1 MPQFEGTNV
10 ITLQPNDINVPY
22 KFEFT
27 VCSGTTTND
36 GAIPSGHTLSSA
48 VVTAHRIDGTV
59 VTTGLVANTSMTGF
73 VDAVWLSYPTS
84 VGTVGGRY
92 HIQLLP
98 TISDGTTTYT
108 KEFNFNRIVLKDL

>member
-1 MPQFEGTNV
+1 MPQYEGTSV
-10 ITLQPNDINVPY
+10 ITLQPNDVNVPY
-22 KFEFT
+22 QFEFT

-36 GAIPSGHTLSSA
+36 GGIPAGHTLSS
-48 VVTAHRIDGTV
+48 VTVTAHRIDGTAV
-59 VTTGLVANTSMTGF
+59 PTLIAHSSYTGF
-73 VDAVWLSYPTS
+73 IETVWLSYPTS

-92 HIQLLP
+92 HLQILP